1 MQNAEPEKERAGNRQ
16 RDIAAR
22 TYSFALRVIA
32 VVRAMP
38 REVVATTIARQLIR
52 SGTSIGAN
60 VEEAEAGHSKADF
73 ISKINVARRE
83 ARETLYWLRPVG
95 DSNLVPKTRLEG
107 LTAEADELVRILTA
121 IVRNARRKR

>member
-83 ARETLYWLRPVG
+83 ARETLYWLRLVG

-107 LTAEADELVRILTA
+107 LTAEVDELVRILTA